1 MTTLSLPSER
11 EMVFT
16 QTFDAPRALVF
27 SIMHDPAHIPNWWGP
42 RYLRTV
48 VETMDFRP
56 GGKWRFLQY
65 APDGTVH
72 AFKGEYIEIVVP
84 ERVVATFEYEPWAG
98 HISRVTH
105 SLEERDGKTTLTSH
119 TLFANQKDRDAMIDS
134 GAKLGYDESMERLAE
149 ILATMGAR
157 R

>member
-1 MTTLSLPSER
+1 MTTLTLPSER

-16 QTFDAPRALVF
+16 QTFDAPRARVF

-72 AFKGEYIEIVVP
+72 AFNGEYVEIVVP
-84 ERVVATFEYEPWAG
+84 ERVVSTFEYEPWSG
-98 HISRVTH
+98 HVSHVTH
-105 SLEERDGKTTLTSH
+105 SLEERGGKTTLTSH
-119 TLFANQKDRDAMIDS
+119 HLFPNRADRDAMMNAN
-134 GAKLGYDESMERLAE
+134 AKQGYDESMERLTE
-149 ILATMGAR
+149 ILAAGAR